1 MPDPAQLNAFFI
13 RHAHERPPPV
23 PTTSLNFFP
32 NSTSQN
38 LDYLSPTGNAYIYNL
53 PSRESQL
60 LNNPY
65 PHPLPKTRNMAFKFG
80 RSSGSTSS
88 SSSPAMF
95 FVNLLIRF
103 IQFVFAIAVIGL
115 YGTDISNARKGHEH
129 QDSRWI
135 YAEVVAALSA
145 ITCLVFMVPG
155 LKSYIAFGWDLVL
168 L

>member
-1 MPDPAQLNAFFI
+1 
-13 RHAHERPPPV
+13 
-23 PTTSLNFFP
+23 
-32 NSTSQN
+32 
-38 LDYLSPTGNAYIYNL
+38 
-53 PSRESQL
+53 
-60 LNNPY
+60 
-65 PHPLPKTRNMAFKFG
+65 
-80 RSSGSTSS
+80 
-88 SSSPAMF
+88 MF